1 MARRKL
7 TEEEVQTALGELSGW
22 TVKDGKLHK
31 AFKFDTFAQ
40 AIGWM
45 VSVAIQADKADHHPD
60 WSNSYNRVRVNLS
73 THDLDDAISTFDV
86 DLARKMNELAGQAS
100 AKGKE

>member
-7 TEEEVQTALGELSGW
+7 TQEEVDSALQELAGW
-22 TVKDGKLHK
+22 AVKDGKLHK
-31 AFKFDTFAQ
+31 IFKFDTFAQ

-60 WSNSYNRVRVNLS
+60 WANSYNRVRVDLS
-73 THDLDDAISTFDV
+73 THDMDNAISTFDV
-86 DLARKMNELAGQAS
+86 DLARKMNELAG
-100 AKGKE
+100 